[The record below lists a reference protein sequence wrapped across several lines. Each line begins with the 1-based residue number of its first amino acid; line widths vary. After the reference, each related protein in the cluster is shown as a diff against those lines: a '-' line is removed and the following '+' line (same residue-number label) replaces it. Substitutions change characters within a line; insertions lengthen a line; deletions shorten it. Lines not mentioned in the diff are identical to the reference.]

1 METRKPSTQNPPAAT
16 IAIRGPTRSTH
27 VPAMAE
33 EMPSMAMA
41 REKIQPTATSPT
53 SKWLWNGALNTLNA

>member
-1 METRKPSTQNPPAAT
+1 MPIVETRKPSTQKPPAAT
-16 IAIRGPTRSTH
+16 IAIRGPTRSTQ

-41 REKIQPTATSPT
+41 REKIQPTRDLADVEV
-53 SKWLWNGALNTLNA
+53 ALERGS